1 MEADD
6 KGEEMMKRKVLICE
20 NGMLIKY
27 DESTVNWYL
36 DCLNSANNVVA
47 IVENDGHLEAFKVI
61 GDGKVNEDVEVTKF
75 ASALVELGGQ
85 HE

>member
-1 MEADD
+1 
-6 KGEEMMKRKVLICE
+6 MMKRKVLICE

-36 DCLNSANNVVA
+36 DSGSNVVA
-47 IVENDGHLEAFKVI
+47 IADNDGHLEAFKVI
-61 GDGKVNEDVEVTKF
+61 GNGTVNEDVAVEIF
-75 ASALVELGGQ
+75 ASALVELGDS